1 MTISNLAEES
11 KIDDTQKPVLT
22 VKYILNNGA
31 DPVVI
36 EYLPYD
42 INNYCVR
49 RDGAIDLVCKK
60 ELVDAI
66 MPAMADLKAGKLDK
80 AE

>member
-1 MTISNLAEES
+1 M
-11 KIDDTQKPVLT
+11 
-22 VKYILNNGA
+22 
-31 DPVVI
+31 VI

-49 RDGAIDLVCKK
+49 KGGAIDLICKK